1 MLPGRMLGELAKR
14 TAQAI
19 VDVLETGR
27 AGGDYGSVSVTAGDK
42 GHLSY
47 GRPQAALASG
57 NLHLLVEAYC
67 RAPRARLAKDLRRY
81 LRKLAARDLALDRDV
96 RLRGLLDAA
105 GDDPVMHDV
114 QDALLD
120 RLWWMPSVLGANR
133 IGVSSALGVAVV
145 YDSHLHGS
153 WRAMRDRTDLRYGKA
168 TSIGERRWIAA
179 YVSERRA
186 WLSTSNVAPLRK
198 TVYRMDELGRLIT
211 EERWEL
217 GLPLVIRGVRIDLAT
232 IEGSDPVRASAE
244 LDGERTL
251 LLRSPPFRGPD
262 VANVQRVLRER
273 GIDLRETGVYDGAT
287 ARAVRAFQKKAGLFV
302 DGIVGPATRGAL
314 DN

>member
-1 MLPGRMLGELAKR
+1 MLGDLAKR

-27 AGGDYGSVSVTAGDK
+27 ARGDYGRVTLVAGDK

-47 GRPQAALASG
+47 GRPQATLASG
-57 NLHLLVEAYC
+57 NLHLLVDAYC

-120 RLWWMPSVLGANR
+120 RLWWTPSILAANR
-133 IGVSSALGVAVV
+133 VGVSSALGVAVV
-145 YDSHLHGS
+145 YDSHVHGS
-153 WRAMRDRTDLRYGKA
+153 WRAMCDRTDLRYGKA
-168 TSIGERRWIAA
+168 SSIGERRWIAA

-186 WLSTSNVAPLRK
+186 WLSTSPVPPLRK
-198 TVYRMDELGRLIT
+198 TVYRMDELGRMIA

-217 GLPLVIRGVRIDLAT
+217 GLPLVVRGVRIDLVA
-232 IEGSDPVRASAE
+232 IEGGDPVRASAE

-251 LLRSPPFRGPD
+251 LVRSPPLRGPD
-262 VANVQRVLRER
+262 VAKVQSALRER
-273 GIDLRETGVYDGAT
+273 GIDLRGAGVYDAAT

-314 DN
+314 EI